1 MDELGFTFR
10 AYAEDDKIIV
20 HVKIDGA
27 EAIFRYTDADAI
39 AKLAL
44 NMKDIIDY
52 AVDDYLLRKTFK
64 DQLDNELDDW
74 LKD

>member
-1 MDELGFTFR
+1 MGFTFR

-27 EAIFRYTDADAI
+27 EAIFRYTDSDAI

-44 NMKDIIDY
+44 NMKDILDY
-52 AVDDYLLRKTFK
+52 AVDDYVLRKTFK
-64 DQLDNELDDW
+64 DQIDNELDDW
-74 LKD
+74 LKDEYK